1 MGLWSRLKRDAQPAA
16 PSADARVLIAADKL
30 TGFHDLVRDCLER
43 ALHSDTLGSPDAVR
57 YYKQGVAIATEA
69 LQMPVPQPS
78 PQTEQQ
84 VRELRSWQQ
93 RAGERLRVLEAS
105 SAAPRVPSGPP
116 AAHRRDTPDARPA
129 GDSEEG
135 KLRALVEAEVVDRAP
150 GVLWADIAGLED
162 AKGAL
167 QEAVV
172 LPSLRPDLF
181 TGLRSPAKGL
191 LLFGPPGTG
200 KTMLAK
206 ACATEAKC
214 TFFSISASSL
224 TSKWVGES
232 EKLVRALFT
241 IARERAPSIIFI
253 DEVDSILSARSA
265 TDNEASKRLKTE
277 LLVQMDGVTSGGG
290 DGPRVVVLAATNRPG
305 DLDEA
310 VRRRLSRRI
319 YVPLP
324 DSTARRA
331 QLARLLGSS
340 ASFALAERDR
350 EEVVRLTDGYS
361 GSDLAAMCRE
371 AALGPLRELGDS
383 LATVPA
389 SRVRRLK
396 LSDFT
401 AALKVI
407 RPSVAPDQLTEL
419 VAWDKQF
426 GSGGG

>member
-1 MGLWSRLKRDAQPAA
+1 M
-16 PSADARVLIAADKL
+16 
-30 TGFHDLVRDCLER
+30 
-43 ALHSDTLGSPDAVR
+43 
-57 YYKQGVAIATEA
+57 
-69 LQMPVPQPS
+69 
-78 PQTEQQ
+78 
-84 VRELRSWQQ
+84 
-93 RAGERLRVLEAS
+93 
-105 SAAPRVPSGPP
+105 
-116 AAHRRDTPDARPA
+116 
-129 GDSEEG
+129 
-135 KLRALVEAEVVDRAP
+135 DRAP

-371 AALGPLRELGDS
+371 AAMGPLRELGDS

-396 LSDFT
+396 LRDFT
-401 AALKVI
+401 AALNVI